1 MSSINLLCRIS
12 GGDLDTP
19 NLAEERDSFPQRLKL
34 AIGKRSARAF
44 ALQCGLSPTVM
55 HQYLVGKSEPTRLAL
70 ISMADASG
78 VNLEWLIS
86 GEGPMEK
93 MEGVTLI
100 DQDLYDGIIEAV
112 EEWLVKNRKA
122 LPVEKKLK
130 TYHYL
135 LEMFKGRRGVN
146 KEQLENTLKLVA

>member
-1 MSSINLLCRIS
+1 MDTANLEKVI
-12 GGDLDTP
+12 
-19 NLAEERDSFPQRLKL
+19 DSFPQRLKL
-34 AIGKRSARAF
+34 AIGKGSARAF
-44 ALQCGLSPTVM
+44 ALQCDLSPAVM
-55 HQYLVGKSEPTRLAL
+55 HQYLAGKSEPTRPAL
-70 ISMADASG
+70 IAMARTAG
-78 VNLEWLIS
+78 VYLEWLIN

-135 LEMFKGRRGVN
+135 LEMFKGTRGVN
-146 KEQLENTLKLVA
+146 EEQLENTLKLVA

>member
-1 MSSINLLCRIS
+1 LLYRI
-12 GGDLDTP
+12 GGRHLDTP
-19 NLAEERDSFPQRLKL
+19 TLAKEIDNFPQRLKL
-34 AIGKRSARAF
+34 AIGKGSARAF

-70 ISMADASG
+70 ISMAQTAG
-78 VNLEWLIS
+78 VNLEWLMS

-93 MEGVTLI
+93 TKGGTLI

-112 EEWLVKNRKA
+112 DEYLVKNRKT
-122 LPVEKKLK
+122 LPMEKRLK

-135 LEMFKGRRGVN
+135 YELFKDMPGVN
-146 KEQLENTLKLVA
+146 KEQVEKTLKLVA